1 MEETKA
7 KSNWYLLTGL
17 IIGMLLGLV
26 FSTLVFPA
34 ENAQALPNEL
44 NDTAKA
50 DYRTMIATAF
60 AANQD
65 LERALSRLEL
75 LKDPDPLAA
84 LTAQAQHMMANGG
97 SEHAAKALAELASQ
111 LSQRLTSPS
120 P

>member
-7 KSNWYLLTGL
+7 RSNWYLLTGL
-17 IIGMLLGLV
+17 IIGLLLGLV

-44 NDTAKA
+44 NDAAKA
-50 DYRTMIATAF
+50 EYRVMIATAYV
-60 AANQD
+60 ANQD

-84 LTAQAQHMMANGG
+84 LTTQAQNMLASGN
-97 SEHAAKALAELASQ
+97 SDYAAKALAELASQ
-111 LSQRLTSPS
+111 LSLRLTSPN

>member
-1 MEETKA
+1 MEETKS

-17 IIGMLLGLV
+17 IVGLLLGLV

-44 NDTAKA
+44 NDVAKA
-50 DYRTMIATAF
+50 EYRTMIATAY

-65 LERALSRLEL
+65 FDRALSRLEL

-84 LTAQAQHMMANGG
+84 LTAQAQNMLANGG

-111 LSQRLTSPS
+111 LSQHLTPKI

>member
-7 KSNWYLLTGL
+7 QSNWYLLTGL
-17 IIGMLLGLV
+17 IIGLLIGLV

-44 NDTAKA
+44 NDAAKA
-50 DYRTMIATAF
+50 EYRTMIATAY

-65 LERALSRLEL
+65 FDRALSRLEL

-84 LTAQAQHMMANGG
+84 LTAQAQNMLANGD
-97 SEHAAKALAELASQ
+97 SEHAAQALAELASQ
-111 LSQRLTSPS
+111 LSQHLTSPN

>member
-1 MEETKA
+1 MEETKE
-7 KSNWYLLTGL
+7 KGNWYLLTGI
-17 IIGMLLGLV
+17 IIGLLLGLV

-44 NDTAKA
+44 NDSAKA
-50 DYRTMIATAF
+50 EYRTMIATAY

-65 LERALSRLEL
+65 FDRALSRLEL

-84 LTAQAQHMMANGG
+84 LTAQAQNMLANGG

-111 LSQRLTSPS
+111 LSQHLTPKI

>member
-1 MEETKA
+1 MEETKS

-17 IIGMLLGLV
+17 IVGLLLGLV

-44 NDTAKA
+44 NDVAKA
-50 DYRTMIATAF
+50 EYRTMIATAY

-65 LERALSRLEL
+65 FDRALSRLEL

-84 LTAQAQHMMANGG
+84 LTAQAQNMLANGD

-111 LSQRLTSPS
+111 LSQHLTPKI